1 LVALLLWVGVLTGA
15 LACPPGGM
23 LAWHRHEM
31 LYGFAAAIIAGFLL
45 TAVQNWSGIPGLSG
59 RALQVCSCFGCWAA
73 LVPAV
78 TGWLAGADRRQL
90 PSAGGA

>member
-1 LVALLLWVGVLTGA
+1 
-15 LACPPGGM
+15 M

-59 RALQVCSCFGCWAA
+59 RALQGVFLLWLLGRA